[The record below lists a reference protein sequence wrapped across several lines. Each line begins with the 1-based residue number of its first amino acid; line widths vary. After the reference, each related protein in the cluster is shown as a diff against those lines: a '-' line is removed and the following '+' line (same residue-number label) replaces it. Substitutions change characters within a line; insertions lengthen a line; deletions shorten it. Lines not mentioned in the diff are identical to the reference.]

1 VSIEQ
6 GEIMQNIILEGV
18 QVSKKLSA
26 PMSTRVPIEVQ
37 ELVDE
42 LAGGARAKWI
52 REAIELK
59 LEVELGQS
67 SIAELKKST
76 NTMNSNEYINFFK
89 SIFSVFLANKKP
101 DVAGRAFRVH

>member
-1 VSIEQ
+1 
-6 GEIMQNIILEGV
+6 MQNLNTHL
-18 QVSKKLSA
+18 KARRKLLA

-42 LAGGARAKWI
+42 LACGARAKWI

-59 LEVELGQS
+59 LEVDLGQS
-67 SIAELKKST
+67 SVEELKKSK
-76 NTMNSNEYINFFK
+76 NTTHSIEYMNFFK
-89 SIFSVFLANKKP
+89 SIFSVFQTSKKP

>member
-1 VSIEQ
+1 
-6 GEIMQNIILEGV
+6 MQNINMHLKT
-18 QVSKKLSA
+18 SKKLLA

-59 LEVELGQS
+59 LEVDLGQS
-67 SIAELKKST
+67 SIDELKKSKNTT
-76 NTMNSNEYINFFK
+76 NSSEYLNVFK
-89 SIFSVFLANKKP
+89 SIFSLFQTNKKP
-101 DVAGRAFRVH
+101 DVRDRALGVH